1 MLVISRS
8 SRPEVFCKKGF
19 PRNFTKLTGTHLCQS
34 LFLNK
39 VAGLRPSTLF
49 KKKLAQVFSCEFC
62 KISKNTFLH
71 RTPLVAVSEYQSSS
85 SNYWVNEVVKTWSK
99 WWSERICECTVLVY
113 LVEVT
118 VLSVIFFLCLSTQSF
133 RSSCPKV
140 FFRKIVPRNFAKFTG
155 KHLCQVSF
163 LIKLSAEACNFIIR
177 ETLVHSLE
185 LH

>member
-1 MLVISRS
+1 MTYLQLTEAATGCVLYEKVLLEISQNS
-8 SRPEVFCKKGF
+8 KKNTCIWVPF
-19 PRNFTKLTGTHLCQS
+19 LIKLQACNFI
-34 LFLNK
+34 
-39 VAGLRPSTLF
+39 
-49 KKKLAQVFSCEFC
+49 KKETLAQVFSCEFC